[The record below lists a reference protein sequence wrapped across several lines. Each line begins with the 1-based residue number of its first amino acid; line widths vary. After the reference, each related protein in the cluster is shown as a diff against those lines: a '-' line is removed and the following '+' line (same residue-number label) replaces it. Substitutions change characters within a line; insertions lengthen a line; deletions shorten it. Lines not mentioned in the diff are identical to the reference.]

1 VFREEQRVAVAGNW
15 RTALA
20 IGVAITGRAQ
30 GATSSLTPEST
41 GVADKA
47 VTSQRTDIGNRRAPI
62 LSAASETR
70 RSPLDT
76 VSTSAAAA

>member
-41 GVADKA
+41 DVADKA
-47 VTSQRTDIGNRRAPI
+47 VNGHRQPPCTDIERRF
-62 LSAASETR
+62 R
-70 RSPLDT
+70 DSPL
-76 VSTSAAAA
+76 SS